1 MIRLNETHYKEKKP
15 TETVSYLKGI
25 LKDYGI
31 RVEEEWLDESCVG
44 TYSLRL
50 SIKGTDIGTNGKG
63 CTKEYAAASAYGEFF
78 ERLQNGILCNAMG
91 SPYKN
96 EKFDFLFDPYEKT
109 LTSKELAEQNDPYMN
124 NYFKDRKLSD
134 ASVEERAEAYRS
146 VHKHEYMLYNEED
159 KYTCVPFYSVRD
171 NKIYYLP
178 MFSVRQ
184 SYGSNGMSAGN
195 TPEEALVQALSEIVE
210 RHVQKIVL
218 TSNISLP
225 DVPDEYIK
233 KFPYVYDM
241 YTKMKQIDGYTVF
254 MKDCSLGGK
263 YPVAALVVINKNTGR
278 YGLKMGCHPDF
289 GVAMERTFTEAA
301 QGNDILEYSQRS
313 HIDFFNAN
321 VASPDN
327 IMNSFKIGLAQ
338 YPYEI
343 FKKKPDY
350 EFTPVKDV
358 SNMTHKEILD
368 SWVAEFL
375 NDGYDLLVRD
385 LSNLGLPTY
394 HILVPG
400 MSELKNHTDK
410 DLRADN
416 TRAVAS
422 LMLANISNLTRENC
436 KYVTGTI
443 AYYSNKILE
452 NSLSSL
458 LPESQGF
465 ELPFGNAYPGSEYL
479 AAMCYAYCGEYGK
492 AYNQMCKLCAYIS
505 TTSSFSDEEKAKAE
519 AIKYYL
525 ASRCNENDHEAT
537 ISILNDF
544 FDKEIVDQ
552 INDIFEDEDKI
563 LTKQYPDIYQ
573 LVDTDP
579 RFEPYRIGKKLID
592 VNRTARLKN
601 KIDQHSLKYIF
612 NN

>member
-233 KFPYVYDM
+233 KFGSARFRMLIEGSDDANNFM
-241 YTKMKQIDGYTVF
+241 LDRCEDGIDIDTE
-254 MKDCSLGGK
+254 GGK
-263 YPVAALVVINKNTGR
+263 VELLKRVSNVLAGIESPLEREVYISRTAKKCDISPDILKSHISEIIRIRKNTQKKNEWKTIQAKTAYVRDEINPEAVKFRREARAEETIIRTLMMRPEDADRIAEKAPPDIFITSFNKRVYTALLDAINNSEKFSLSLLASEFSPDEMGKISGMIAQENGFSVSESAVDDCAAALKKGST
-278 YGLKMGCHPDF
+278 
-289 GVAMERTFTEAA
+289 AA
-301 QGNDILEYSQRS
+301 N
-313 HIDFFNAN
+313 
-321 VASPDN
+321 
-327 IMNSFKIGLAQ
+327 
-338 YPYEI
+338 
-343 FKKKPDY
+343 
-350 EFTPVKDV
+350 
-358 SNMTHKEILD
+358 
-368 SWVAEFL
+368 L
-375 NDGYDLLVRD
+375 NDGDISD
-385 LSNLGLPTY
+385 
-394 HILVPG
+394 
-400 MSELKNHTDK
+400 DQ
-410 DLRADN
+410 LRE
-416 TRAVAS
+416 
-422 LMLANISNLTRENC
+422 MF
-436 KYVTGTI
+436 
-443 AYYSNKILE
+443 
-452 NSLSSL
+452 SS
-458 LPESQGF
+458 
-465 ELPFGNAYPGSEYL
+465 
-479 AAMCYAYCGEYGK
+479 
-492 AYNQMCKLCAYIS
+492 
-505 TTSSFSDEEKAKAE
+505 
-519 AIKYYL
+519 
-525 ASRCNENDHEAT
+525 
-537 ISILNDF
+537 
-544 FDKEIVDQ
+544 
-552 INDIFEDEDKI
+552 
-563 LTKQYPDIYQ
+563 
-573 LVDTDP
+573 
-579 RFEPYRIGKKLID
+579 KK
-592 VNRTARLKN
+592 K
-601 KIDQHSLKYIF
+601 
-612 NN
+612 